1 MSRTMILTEK
11 PSVAREFANVLG
23 VKNKG
28 NGFLE
33 NDKYVIV
40 WCVGHLVTL
49 SMPGI
54 YDKKYDKWNIED
66 LPFIPDNY
74 LYEIIKDV
82 AEQYKVVKR
91 YMNDPDIDTILYGG
105 DAGREGE
112 YIGRLV
118 RMKANIRNGVVEKRI
133 WIDSFTEDEIKRGIR
148 EAKPLSEYDS
158 LSDAAYERAIEDFL
172 VGINFSRALSC
183 KYGKKFNDM
192 IKSDKWR
199 PLSVGRVM
207 TCVLGM
213 IVDRE
218 REIRNFVSTDYYR
231 IIGNVNGIDT
241 EWKVQEKSQVYNS
254 PLLYNEKG
262 FKSVN
267 EAKNFIAGLTGP
279 ITITSAKSSKEKKRP
294 SLLYNLAEL
303 QSDCS
308 KMFKI
313 SPDKTLEIAQS
324 LYEKKLTTYP
334 RTDARVIS
342 TAVAGEINK
351 NISGLQRFPGEVGG
365 FATTALNNGTWKT
378 ISKTQYTDD
387 SKITDHYAII
397 PTGEISVLS
406 GLNDLERKVFEVITR
421 RFLAIFYPD
430 AVFIKTSLECTESH
444 HDFEE
449 KFTTSTKLLSEPG
462 FIEVIGFSE
471 KDVDSKQDLAK
482 AILALKEGDIVTMTF
497 STAKSETQPP
507 KRFSSGS
514 MILAMENAG
523 NLIEEEDLRAQIKG
537 AGIGT
542 SATRAE
548 TISKLCRV
556 GYIRLDNKTQIL
568 YPVDAG
574 EILYDIVKESVP
586 DLLLPKMTAN
596 WELGLDQIRSK
607 KITKQKYENVI
618 TTYVRDNIAKIKGA
632 GAFTTS
638 YETTGGSNSETL
650 SNVDLKCPICGAS
663 VKKTKMGYGCTKW
676 NKEGSGCNFVLW
688 GKQYGKDLSDSQLQS
703 LLKKRSTGVI
713 KGFKKKD
720 GSGTYEA
727 KLVLSVES
735 GVAKVS
741 LQFDN
746 QKKYA

>member
-1 MSRTMILTEK
+1 MILTEK

-23 VKNKG
+23 VKTKG
-28 NGFLE
+28 EGFLE

-40 WCVGHLVTL
+40 WCVGHLVTM
-49 SMPGI
+49 SMPAV
-54 YDKKYDKWNIED
+54 YDKKYDKWNLED
-66 LPFIPDNY
+66 LPFIPDTY

-82 AEQYKVVKR
+82 ASQYKVIKR
-91 YMNDPDIDTILYGG
+91 FMNDPDIDTILYGG
-105 DAGREGE
+105 DSGREGE

-118 RMKANIRNGVVEKRI
+118 RMKAGVRKGVVEKRI
-133 WIDSFTEDEIKRGIR
+133 WIDSCTEDEIKRGIR

-158 LSDAAYERAIEDFL
+158 LSDAAYERATEDFL

-183 KYGKKFNDM
+183 KYGRQFNDM
-192 IKSDKWR
+192 IKSDKWK

-213 IVDRE
+213 IVEKE
-218 REIRNFVSTDYYR
+218 REIRKFVPTDYYR
-231 IIGNVNGIDT
+231 IIGNVNGIDV
-241 EWKVQEKSQVYNS
+241 EWKVQEKSQVFNS

-262 FKSVN
+262 FKVES
-267 EAKNFIAGLTGP
+267 EAKNFITELTGP
-279 ITITSAKSSKEKKRP
+279 LTITNAKSTTEKKRA

-334 RTDARVIS
+334 RTDARVMS
-342 TAVAGEINK
+342 TAVAGEISK
-351 NISGLQRFPGEVGG
+351 NIAGLQRFPGEIGV
-365 FATTALNNGTWKT
+365 FATTALNNGKWKT
-378 ISKTQYTDD
+378 ISKSPYTDD

-397 PTGEISVLS
+397 PTGEISALS
-406 GLNDLERKVFEVITR
+406 GLNDLERKVFDIITR

-430 AVFIKTSLECTESH
+430 AVFVKTSLECTEAH
-444 HDFEE
+444 RNFEE

-462 FIEVIGFSE
+462 FIEVVGYSE
-471 KDVDSKQDLAK
+471 KDVDGKQNLAK
-482 AILALKEGDIVTMTF
+482 AILALKEGDVVVMTY

-507 KRFSSGS
+507 KRYSSGS
-514 MILAMENAG
+514 IILAMENAG
-523 NLIEEEDLRAQIKG
+523 NLIEEEELRAQIKG

-574 EILYDIVKESVP
+574 EILYDIVKDAVP
-586 DLLLPKMTAN
+586 DLLSPKMTAN
-596 WELGLDQIRSK
+596 WELGLDQIRAN
-607 KITKQKYENVI
+607 KITKQKYEDVI
-618 TTYVRDNIAKIKGA
+618 TKYVRDGIANIKGA
-632 GAFTTS
+632 GSFTTS
-638 YETTGGSNSETL
+638 YETTGDPNKANQSTA
-650 SNVDLKCPICGAS
+650 DLKCPICKAPA
-663 VKKTKMGYGCTKW
+663 KKTKVGYGCSAW
-676 NKEGSGCNFVLW
+676 NKEGTGCNFTLW
-688 GKQYGKDLSDSQLQS
+688 DKQYGKELTDNQLQY
-703 LLKKRSTGVI
+703 LLKNGYTGVI

-720 GSGTYEA
+720 GSGTYDA
-727 KLVLSVES
+727 KLVLSVAN
-735 GVAKVS
+735 GAAKVS
-741 LQFDN
+741 LQFES
-746 QKKYA
+746 KK